1 MVTNPSYLSSAAA
14 ANPDTSVSG
23 GASGYF
29 SSPSDT
35 LDPNLF
41 DGDVIKPEVRSRL
54 VGELQDFLKVT
65 MNLMDLDDWLTVWVA
80 GSGISYQWDADRGNG
95 DLDILFGVQWTRFLQ
110 RNPNWAGYSESDF
123 AHEVNEKLKADVW
136 PKTANTKFGSKSYEV
151 TYFLNPGTG
160 DNINTRLHPYAAY
173 NLTTG
178 EWTVRPPKLPSDP
191 VSLYPSE
198 WFTAAYGDTRAAQTL
213 SSRYA
218 EHLAALN
225 GSTPGSPSW
234 HTAGA
239 MLNLVTAQAAALF
252 EDIHGGRREAFS
264 GQGNGYGDYH
274 NFRWQVFKASGGV
287 KAIHA
292 ITQVGVEAL
301 QDEQR
306 ATWGQIIDPAEV
318 VLRRAAQAHNQD
330 RS

>member
-1 MVTNPSYLSSAAA
+1 M
-14 ANPDTSVSG
+14 
-23 GASGYF
+23 
-29 SSPSDT
+29 

-41 DGDVIKPEVRSRL
+41 GDGDVVKPEVRSRL

-178 EWTVRPPKLPSDP
+178 EWTVRPPKLPDDP
-191 VSLYPSE
+191 RSLYPQE
-198 WFTAAYGDTRAAQTL
+198 WYSAAHGDTVAAQGL

-218 EHLAALN
+218 EHLANLN
-225 GSTPGSPSW
+225 ASPPGSAQW
-234 HTAGA
+234 HNSGA
-239 MLNLVTAQAAALF
+239 MLNLVTAQAHALF
-252 EDIHGGRREAFS
+252 TDIHLGRREAFS
-264 GQGNGYGDYH
+264 EQGHGYGDYA
-274 NFRWQVFKASGGV
+274 NFRWQLAKRSGTV
-287 KAIHA
+287 QSLHA
-292 ITQVGVEAL
+292 MTQVGVDAL

-306 ATWGQIIDPAEV
+306 VTWGSAIDPADV
-318 VLRRAAQAHNQD
+318 VLRRAAQAHNP
-330 RS
+330 RWS

>member
-1 MVTNPSYLSSAAA
+1 MVTDPSYLSSAAA

-35 LDPNLF
+35 LDPSLF
-41 DGDVIKPEVRSRL
+41 NGDVIKPEVRAHL
-54 VGELQDFLKVT
+54 VVELYEYLEHQHFHALE
-65 MNLMDLDDWLTVWVA
+65 NWLTVWVA
-80 GSGISYQWDADRGNG
+80 GSGVSYQWGGDRGNG

-110 RNPNWAGYSESDF
+110 SNPGFGGYSEPDF
-123 AHEVNEKLKADVW
+123 AAQINEGLKAEVW
-136 PKTANTKFGSKSYEV
+136 PKTAATKFGGKSYEV
-151 TYFLNPGTG
+151 TYFLNPGTE
-160 DNINTRLHPYAAY
+160 DNITTRLHPYAAY
-173 NLTTG
+173 NLTTN

-264 GQGNGYGDYH
+264 GQGNGYGDFH
-274 NFRWQVFKASGGV
+274 NFRWQVAKQSGAV
-287 KAIHA
+287 QSLHA

-306 ATWGQIIDPAEV
+306 ATWGQVIDPAEV

-330 RS
+330 RN